1 MGAGVKAPPNVLG
14 MSRFSFDQ
22 VLMVSGFLFEGR
34 ESLPALCC
42 VFAPQVEETVGV
54 FELGDLGGTVGFVAA
69 ISDRRSSSM
78 NASIAA
84 PQRNRAECPQ
94 GQKRW
99 NWRIGSSAPERHNS
113 GALSSDEAG
122 TFVHQ
127 PTASL

>member
-1 MGAGVKAPPNVLG
+1 